1 MNKRKRGERY
11 SLSVIMTVMVVGIVV
26 AAFTAGFLVFVAVYN
41 NSIRNSTITAGEQA
55 VTQVTNTVSDYT
67 RNMREL
73 MEMLQGYY
81 KNSPEERDT
90 AINTLITT
98 RNDVV
103 AVTCYDKGGNLLE
116 SWSGNR
122 KLKENV
128 FKNLSFNPEQKYEKG
143 KLSISKPHVETLL
156 ADYYPWVVSMKQP
169 VETRDGQKHIVVM
182 DIRFSQ
188 IADYVDEV
196 GIGQHGYCFIMD
208 REGNMVYHPQQR
220 DGQKHIVVMDIRFS
234 QIADYVDEVGIGQHG
249 YCFIMD
255 REGNMVYH
263 PQQQLIFSGLKE
275 EKLELLKHTSD
286 GYLEQSDV
294 IYTIRTMEDSGWR
307 VVGVSYV
314 DELIT
319 KKVQNVAAL
328 LLALLLLVLFTAI
341 CSSLVF
347 SRMISRPVKRLI
359 QAMGEFEDSASD
371 FTYHAVEGS
380 REIGELSQSFGHM
393 VVQIQQ
399 LMEKVR
405 EEEITLFEDS
415 ASDFTYHAVEG
426 SREIGE
432 LSQSFGHMVVQIQQ
446 LMEKVRE
453 EEITLRKAELRALQ
467 AQINPHFLYN
477 TLDAIGWLCE
487 EERTQDAVEMV
498 NALAK
503 LFRIS
508 ISKGHEMITVE
519 KELEHARSYL
529 KIEKFRYKQFTYSF
543 DIEEECLHYY
553 CNKITLQPIIENAI
567 YHGLDRMVDEGEI
580 QIGVHSRGENLVFTV
595 EDNGIGMT
603 REQCREI
610 LEGSAGDKT
619 GIGIRNVNNRIKIY
633 FGEQYGIQIDSELDE
648 GTKVTIVMPKIG
660 EGGYEER

>member
-1 MNKRKRGERY
+1 MKKNRRKEGY
-11 SLSVIMTVMVVGIVV
+11 SLSVIMTVMVVGIVLT
-26 AAFTAGFLVFVAVYN
+26 AFTAGLLVFVAVYN
-41 NSIRNSTITAGEQA
+41 NSIRNNTITASEQA

-67 RNMREL
+67 KNMKEL
-73 MEMLQGYY
+73 MELLQGYY
-81 KNSPEERDT
+81 RGEPEERDT
-90 AINTLITT
+90 AIDTLITT

-103 AVTCYDKGGNLLE
+103 AVTCYDEEGTLVE
-116 SWSGNR
+116 SWAGNR
-122 KLKENV
+122 QLKKDV
-128 FKNLSFNPEQKYEKG
+128 FQNLSFDPEQKYEKG
-143 KLSISKPHVETLL
+143 KISISKPHVETLL

-169 VETRDGQKHIVVM
+169 IETKDGQKSIVVM
-182 DIRFSQ
+182 DFRFSQ
-188 IADYVDEV
+188 IADFVDEV
-196 GIGQHGYCFIMD
+196 GIGPHGYCFIMD
-208 REGNMVYHPQQR
+208 Q
-220 DGQKHIVVMDIRFS
+220 D
-234 QIADYVDEVGIGQHG
+234 
-249 YCFIMD
+249 
-255 REGNMVYH
+255 GNMVYH

-275 EKLELLKHTSD
+275 ENLELLKDRPD

-294 IYTIRTMEDSGWR
+294 IYTIQTMEDSGWR

-319 KKVQNVAAL
+319 QRVQNVVAILLGL
-328 LLALLLLVLFTAI
+328 LLFVLFSAI

-359 QAMGEFEDSASD
+359 QAMEQFEDSASD

-380 REIGELSQSFGHM
+380 REIGELSH
-393 VVQIQQ
+393 
-399 LMEKVR
+399 
-405 EEEITLFEDS
+405 
-415 ASDFTYHAVEG
+415 
-426 SREIGE
+426 
-432 LSQSFGHMVVQIQQ
+432 SFGHMVVQIQQ

-508 ISKGHEMITVE
+508 IRKGHEIIPVE
-519 KELEHARSYL
+519 KDLEHARSYL

-543 DIEEECLHYY
+543 DVDEDCLNYY

-580 QIGVHSRGENLVFTV
+580 RIGVHSRGDNLVFTV

-603 REQCREI
+603 KEQCREI

-648 GTKVTIVMPKIG
+648 GTTVTIIMPKIG

>member
-1 MNKRKRGERY
+1 MKKNRRKEGY
-11 SLSVIMTVMVVGIVV
+11 SLSVIMTVMVVGIVLT
-26 AAFTAGFLVFVAVYN
+26 AFTAGLLVFVAVYN
-41 NSIRNSTITAGEQA
+41 NSIRNNTITASEQA

-67 RNMREL
+67 KNMKEL
-73 MEMLQGYY
+73 MELLQGYY
-81 KNSPEERDT
+81 RGEPEERDT
-90 AINTLITT
+90 AIDTLITT

-103 AVTCYDKGGNLLE
+103 AVTCYDEEGTLVE
-116 SWSGNR
+116 SWAGNR
-122 KLKENV
+122 QLKKDV
-128 FKNLSFNPEQKYEKG
+128 FQNLSFDPEQKYEKG
-143 KLSISKPHVETLL
+143 KISISKPHVETLL

-169 VETRDGQKHIVVM
+169 IETKDGQKSIVVM
-182 DIRFSQ
+182 DFRFSQ
-188 IADYVDEV
+188 IADFVDEV
-196 GIGQHGYCFIMD
+196 GIGPHGYCFIMD
-208 REGNMVYHPQQR
+208 Q
-220 DGQKHIVVMDIRFS
+220 D
-234 QIADYVDEVGIGQHG
+234 
-249 YCFIMD
+249 
-255 REGNMVYH
+255 GNMVYH

-275 EKLELLKHTSD
+275 ENLELLKDRPD

-294 IYTIRTMEDSGWR
+294 IYTIQTMEDSGWR

-319 KKVQNVAAL
+319 QRVQNVVAILLGL
-328 LLALLLLVLFTAI
+328 LLFVLFSAI

-359 QAMGEFEDSASD
+359 QAMEQFEDSASD

-380 REIGELSQSFGHM
+380 REIGELSH
-393 VVQIQQ
+393 
-399 LMEKVR
+399 
-405 EEEITLFEDS
+405 
-415 ASDFTYHAVEG
+415 
-426 SREIGE
+426 
-432 LSQSFGHMVVQIQQ
+432 SFGHMVVQIQQ

-508 ISKGHEMITVE
+508 ISKGHEIIPVE

-543 DIEEECLHYY
+543 DVDEDCLNYY

-580 QIGVHSRGENLVFTV
+580 RIGVHSRGDNLVFTV

-603 REQCREI
+603 KEQCREI

-648 GTKVTIVMPKIG
+648 GTTVTIIMPKIG
-660 EGGYEER
+660 EGGYEKR

>member
-1 MNKRKRGERY
+1 MKKNRRKEGY
-11 SLSVIMTVMVVGIVV
+11 SLSVIMTVMVVGIVLT
-26 AAFTAGFLVFVAVYN
+26 AFTAGLLVFVAVYN
-41 NSIRNSTITAGEQA
+41 NSIRNNTITASEQA

-67 RNMREL
+67 KNMKEL
-73 MEMLQGYY
+73 MELLQGYY
-81 KNSPEERDT
+81 RGEPEERDT
-90 AINTLITT
+90 AIDTLITT

-103 AVTCYDKGGNLLE
+103 AVTCYDEEGTLVE
-116 SWSGNR
+116 SWAGNR
-122 KLKENV
+122 QLKKDV
-128 FKNLSFNPEQKYEKG
+128 FQNLSFDPEQKYEKG
-143 KLSISKPHVETLL
+143 KISISKPHVETLL

-169 VETRDGQKHIVVM
+169 IETKDGQKSSVVM
-182 DIRFSQ
+182 DFRFSQ
-188 IADYVDEV
+188 IADFVDEV
-196 GIGQHGYCFIMD
+196 GIGPHGYCFIMD
-208 REGNMVYHPQQR
+208 Q
-220 DGQKHIVVMDIRFS
+220 D
-234 QIADYVDEVGIGQHG
+234 
-249 YCFIMD
+249 
-255 REGNMVYH
+255 GNMVYH

-275 EKLELLKHTSD
+275 ENLELLKDRPD

-294 IYTIRTMEDSGWR
+294 IYTIQTMEDSGWR

-319 KKVQNVAAL
+319 QRVQNVVAILLGL
-328 LLALLLLVLFTAI
+328 LLFVLFSAI

-359 QAMGEFEDSASD
+359 QAMEQFEDSASD

-380 REIGELSQSFGHM
+380 REIGELSH
-393 VVQIQQ
+393 
-399 LMEKVR
+399 
-405 EEEITLFEDS
+405 
-415 ASDFTYHAVEG
+415 
-426 SREIGE
+426 
-432 LSQSFGHMVVQIQQ
+432 SFGHMVVQIQQ

-508 ISKGHEMITVE
+508 ISKGHEIIPVE

-543 DIEEECLHYY
+543 DVDEDCLNYY

-580 QIGVHSRGENLVFTV
+580 RIGVHSRGDNLVFTV

-603 REQCREI
+603 KEQCREI

-648 GTKVTIVMPKIG
+648 GTTVTIIMPKIG

>member
-1 MNKRKRGERY
+1 MNKKKRGKSY

-55 VTQVTNTVSDYT
+55 VTQVTNTVGDYT
-67 RNMREL
+67 KNMREL
-73 MEMLQGYY
+73 MGMLQGYY

-90 AINTLITT
+90 AINALITT

-103 AVTCYDKGGNLLE
+103 AVTCYSEEGTLLE

-169 VETRDGQKHIVVM
+169 VETRDG
-182 DIRFSQ
+182 R
-188 IADYVDEV
+188 
-196 GIGQHGYCFIMD
+196 
-208 REGNMVYHPQQR
+208 
-220 DGQKHIVVMDIRFS
+220 KHIVVMDIRFS

-275 EKLELLKHTSD
+275 ENLELLKNTSD
-286 GYLEQSDV
+286 GFLEQSDV
-294 IYTIRTMEDSGWR
+294 IYTIQTMEDSGWR
-307 VVGVSYV
+307 VIGVSYV

-328 LLALLLLVLFTAI
+328 LLGLLLLVLFTAI

-347 SRMISRPVKRLI
+347 SRMISKPVKRLI
-359 QAMGEFEDSASD
+359 QAM
-371 FTYHAVEGS
+371 
-380 REIGELSQSFGHM
+380 
-393 VVQIQQ
+393 
-399 LMEKVR
+399 
-405 EEEITLFEDS
+405 EEFEDS

-543 DIEEECLHYY
+543 DIEEECLQYY

-603 REQCREI
+603 KEQCREI

>member
-1 MNKRKRGERY
+1 M
-11 SLSVIMTVMVVGIVV
+11 SVIMTVMVVGIVV

-81 KNSPEERDT
+81 KNSLEERDT

-169 VETRDGQKHIVVM
+169 VET
-182 DIRFSQ
+182 
-188 IADYVDEV
+188 
-196 GIGQHGYCFIMD
+196 
-208 REGNMVYHPQQR
+208 R

-405 EEEITLFEDS
+405 EEEITL
-415 ASDFTYHAVEG
+415 
-426 SREIGE
+426 
-432 LSQSFGHMVVQIQQ
+432 
-446 LMEKVRE
+446 
-453 EEITLRKAELRALQ
+453 RKAELRALQ

-543 DIEEECLHYY
+543 DIEEECLQYY

>member
-1 MNKRKRGERY
+1 MNKKKRGKSY

-55 VTQVTNTVSDYT
+55 VTQVTNTVGDYT
-67 RNMREL
+67 KNMREL
-73 MEMLQGYY
+73 MGMLQGYY

-90 AINTLITT
+90 AINALITT

-103 AVTCYDKGGNLLE
+103 AVTCYSEEGTLLE

-196 GIGQHGYCFIMD
+196 GIGQHGYCFITD
-208 REGNMVYHPQQR
+208 Q
-220 DGQKHIVVMDIRFS
+220 D
-234 QIADYVDEVGIGQHG
+234 
-249 YCFIMD
+249 
-255 REGNMVYH
+255 GNMVYH
-263 PQQQLIFSGLKE
+263 PQQQLLFSGLKE
-275 EKLELLKHTSD
+275 ENLELLKHTSD
-286 GYLEQSDV
+286 GCLEQSDV
-294 IYTIRTMEDSGWR
+294 IYTIQTMEDSGWR

-328 LLALLLLVLFTAI
+328 LLGLLFLVLFTAI

-347 SRMISRPVKRLI
+347 SRMISKPVKRLI
-359 QAMGEFEDSASD
+359 HAMEEFEDSASD

-380 REIGELSQSFGHM
+380 
-393 VVQIQQ
+393 
-399 LMEKVR
+399 K
-405 EEEITLFEDS
+405 
-415 ASDFTYHAVEG
+415 
-426 SREIGE
+426 EIGE

-543 DIEEECLHYY
+543 DVEEECLNYY

-580 QIGVHSRGENLVFTV
+580 QIGVHSRGDNLIFTV

-603 REQCREI
+603 KEQCREI

>member
-103 AVTCYDKGGNLLE
+103 AVTCYDKEGNLLE

-169 VETRDGQKHIVVM
+169 VET
-182 DIRFSQ
+182 
-188 IADYVDEV
+188 
-196 GIGQHGYCFIMD
+196 
-208 REGNMVYHPQQR
+208 R

-359 QAMGEFEDSASD
+359 QAMGE
-371 FTYHAVEGS
+371 
-380 REIGELSQSFGHM
+380 
-393 VVQIQQ
+393 
-399 LMEKVR
+399 
-405 EEEITLFEDS
+405 FEDS

>member
-1 MNKRKRGERY
+1 MNKKERGERY

-208 REGNMVYHPQQR
+208 REGNMVYHPQQ
-220 DGQKHIVVMDIRFS
+220 
-234 QIADYVDEVGIGQHG
+234 
-249 YCFIMD
+249 
-255 REGNMVYH
+255 
-263 PQQQLIFSGLKE
+263 QLIFSGLKE

-328 LLALLLLVLFTAI
+328 LLGLLFLVLFTAI

-347 SRMISRPVKRLI
+347 SRMISKPVKRLI
-359 QAMGEFEDSASD
+359 HAM
-371 FTYHAVEGS
+371 
-380 REIGELSQSFGHM
+380 
-393 VVQIQQ
+393 
-399 LMEKVR
+399 
-405 EEEITLFEDS
+405 EEFEDS

-633 FGEQYGIQIDSELDE
+633 FGEQYGIQIRQRT
-648 GTKVTIVMPKIG
+648 G
-660 EGGYEER
+660 

>member
-1 MNKRKRGERY
+1 MKKNRRKEGY
-11 SLSVIMTVMVVGIVV
+11 SLSVIMTVMVVGIVLT
-26 AAFTAGFLVFVAVYN
+26 AFTAGLLVFVAVYN
-41 NSIRNSTITAGEQA
+41 NSIRNNTITASEQA

-67 RNMREL
+67 KNMKEL
-73 MEMLQGYY
+73 MELLQGYY
-81 KNSPEERDT
+81 RGEPEERDT
-90 AINTLITT
+90 AIDTLITT

-103 AVTCYDKGGNLLE
+103 AVTCYDEEGTLVE
-116 SWSGNR
+116 SWAGNR
-122 KLKENV
+122 QLKKDV
-128 FKNLSFNPEQKYEKG
+128 FQNLSFDPEQKYEKG
-143 KLSISKPHVETLL
+143 KISISKPHVETLL

-169 VETRDGQKHIVVM
+169 IETKDGQKSIVVM
-182 DIRFSQ
+182 DFRFSQ
-188 IADYVDEV
+188 IADFVDEV
-196 GIGQHGYCFIMD
+196 GIGPHGYCFIMD
-208 REGNMVYHPQQR
+208 Q
-220 DGQKHIVVMDIRFS
+220 D
-234 QIADYVDEVGIGQHG
+234 
-249 YCFIMD
+249 
-255 REGNMVYH
+255 GNMVYH

-275 EKLELLKHTSD
+275 ENLELLKDRPD

-294 IYTIRTMEDSGWR
+294 IYTIQTMEDSGWR

-319 KKVQNVAAL
+319 QRVQNVVAILLGL
-328 LLALLLLVLFTAI
+328 LLFVLFSAI

-359 QAMGEFEDSASD
+359 QAMEQFEDSASD

-380 REIGELSQSFGHM
+380 REIGELSH
-393 VVQIQQ
+393 
-399 LMEKVR
+399 
-405 EEEITLFEDS
+405 
-415 ASDFTYHAVEG
+415 
-426 SREIGE
+426 
-432 LSQSFGHMVVQIQQ
+432 SFGHMVVQIQQ

-508 ISKGHEMITVE
+508 ISKGHEIIPVE

-543 DIEEECLHYY
+543 DVDEDCLNYY

-580 QIGVHSRGENLVFTV
+580 RIGVHSRGDNLVFTV

-603 REQCREI
+603 KEQCSEI

-648 GTKVTIVMPKIG
+648 GTTVTIIMPKIG

>member
-41 NSIRNSTITAGEQA
+41 NSIRNSTITASEQA
-55 VTQVTNTVSDYT
+55 VTQVTNTVGDYT
-67 RNMREL
+67 KNMREMMGL
-73 MEMLQGYY
+73 FQGYY
-81 KNSPEERDT
+81 KKDPEERDT
-90 AINTLITT
+90 AINALIIM

-103 AVTCYDKGGNLLE
+103 AVTCYDEEGNLLE

-122 KLKENV
+122 KMKENV

-143 KLSISKPHVETLL
+143 KISISKPHVETLL

-169 VETRDGQKHIVVM
+169 VETEDGQKRIVVM

-208 REGNMVYHPQQR
+208 Q
-220 DGQKHIVVMDIRFS
+220 
-234 QIADYVDEVGIGQHG
+234 
-249 YCFIMD
+249 
-255 REGNMVYH
+255 EGNMVYH

-275 EKLELLKHTSD
+275 EKLELLKNTSD
-286 GYLEQSDV
+286 GFLEQSDV
-294 IYTIRTMEDSGWR
+294 IYTIQTMEDSGWR
-307 VVGVSYV
+307 VIGVSYV

-328 LLALLLLVLFTAI
+328 LLGLLLLVLFTAI

-347 SRMISRPVKRLI
+347 SRMVSRPVKRLI
-359 QAMGEFEDSASD
+359 QAMEEFEDSASD

-380 REIGELSQSFGHM
+380 REIGELSQSF
-393 VVQIQQ
+393 
-399 LMEKVR
+399 E
-405 EEEITLFEDS
+405 
-415 ASDFTYHAVEG
+415 
-426 SREIGE
+426 
-432 LSQSFGHMVVQIQQ
+432 HMVVQIQQ

-543 DIEEECLHYY
+543 DIEEECLQYY

>member
-1 MNKRKRGERY
+1 
-11 SLSVIMTVMVVGIVV
+11 MTVMVVGIVLT
-26 AAFTAGFLVFVAVYN
+26 AFTAGLLVFVAVYN
-41 NSIRNSTITAGEQA
+41 NSIRNNTITASEQA

-67 RNMREL
+67 KNMKEL
-73 MEMLQGYY
+73 MELLQGYY
-81 KNSPEERDT
+81 RGEPEERDT
-90 AINTLITT
+90 AIDTLITT

-103 AVTCYDKGGNLLE
+103 AVTCYDEEGTLVE
-116 SWSGNR
+116 SWAGNR
-122 KLKENV
+122 QLKKDV
-128 FKNLSFNPEQKYEKG
+128 FQNLSFDPEQKYEKG
-143 KLSISKPHVETLL
+143 KISISKPHVETLL

-169 VETRDGQKHIVVM
+169 IETKDGQKSIVVM
-182 DIRFSQ
+182 DFRFSQ
-188 IADYVDEV
+188 IADFVDEV
-196 GIGQHGYCFIMD
+196 GIGPHGYCFIMD
-208 REGNMVYHPQQR
+208 Q
-220 DGQKHIVVMDIRFS
+220 D
-234 QIADYVDEVGIGQHG
+234 
-249 YCFIMD
+249 
-255 REGNMVYH
+255 GNMVYH

-275 EKLELLKHTSD
+275 ENLELLKDRPD

-294 IYTIRTMEDSGWR
+294 IYTIQTMEDSGWR

-319 KKVQNVAAL
+319 QRVQNVVAILLGL
-328 LLALLLLVLFTAI
+328 LLFVLFSAI

-359 QAMGEFEDSASD
+359 QAMEQFEDSASD

-380 REIGELSQSFGHM
+380 REIGELSH
-393 VVQIQQ
+393 
-399 LMEKVR
+399 
-405 EEEITLFEDS
+405 
-415 ASDFTYHAVEG
+415 
-426 SREIGE
+426 
-432 LSQSFGHMVVQIQQ
+432 SFGHMVVQIQQ

-508 ISKGHEMITVE
+508 ISKGHEIIPVE

-543 DIEEECLHYY
+543 DVDEDCLNYY

-580 QIGVHSRGENLVFTV
+580 RIGVHSRGDNLVFTV

-603 REQCREI
+603 KEQCREI

-648 GTKVTIVMPKIG
+648 GTTVTIIMPKIG

>member
-1 MNKRKRGERY
+1 MKKNRRKEGY
-11 SLSVIMTVMVVGIVV
+11 SLSVIMTVMVVGIVLT
-26 AAFTAGFLVFVAVYN
+26 AFIAGLLVFVAVYN
-41 NSIRNSTITAGEQA
+41 NSIRNNTITASEQA

-67 RNMREL
+67 KNMKEL
-73 MEMLQGYY
+73 MELLQGYY
-81 KNSPEERDT
+81 RGEPEERDT
-90 AINTLITT
+90 AIDTLITT

-103 AVTCYDKGGNLLE
+103 AVTCYDEEGTLVE
-116 SWSGNR
+116 SWAGNR
-122 KLKENV
+122 QLKKDV
-128 FKNLSFNPEQKYEKG
+128 FQNLSFDPEQKYEKG
-143 KLSISKPHVETLL
+143 KISISKPHVETLL

-169 VETRDGQKHIVVM
+169 IETKDGQKSIVVM
-182 DIRFSQ
+182 DFRFSQ
-188 IADYVDEV
+188 IADFVDEV
-196 GIGQHGYCFIMD
+196 GIGPHGYCFIMD
-208 REGNMVYHPQQR
+208 Q
-220 DGQKHIVVMDIRFS
+220 D
-234 QIADYVDEVGIGQHG
+234 
-249 YCFIMD
+249 
-255 REGNMVYH
+255 GNMVYH

-275 EKLELLKHTSD
+275 ENLELLKDRPD

-294 IYTIRTMEDSGWR
+294 IYTIQTMEDSGWR

-319 KKVQNVAAL
+319 QRVQNVVAILLGL
-328 LLALLLLVLFTAI
+328 LLFVLFSAI

-359 QAMGEFEDSASD
+359 QAMEQFEDSASD

-380 REIGELSQSFGHM
+380 REIGELSH
-393 VVQIQQ
+393 
-399 LMEKVR
+399 
-405 EEEITLFEDS
+405 
-415 ASDFTYHAVEG
+415 
-426 SREIGE
+426 
-432 LSQSFGHMVVQIQQ
+432 SFGHMVVQIQQ

-508 ISKGHEMITVE
+508 ISKGHEIIPVE

-543 DIEEECLHYY
+543 DVDEDCLNYY

-580 QIGVHSRGENLVFTV
+580 RIGVHSRGDNLVFTV

-603 REQCREI
+603 KEQCREI

-648 GTKVTIVMPKIG
+648 GTTVTIIMPKIG

>member
-1 MNKRKRGERY
+1 MKKNRRKEGY
-11 SLSVIMTVMVVGIVV
+11 SLSVIMTVMVVGIVLT
-26 AAFTAGFLVFVAVYN
+26 AFTAGLLVFVAVYN
-41 NSIRNSTITAGEQA
+41 NSIRNNTITASEQA

-67 RNMREL
+67 KNMKEL
-73 MEMLQGYY
+73 MELLQGYY
-81 KNSPEERDT
+81 RGEPEERDT
-90 AINTLITT
+90 AIDTLITT

-103 AVTCYDKGGNLLE
+103 AVTCYDEEGTLVE
-116 SWSGNR
+116 SWAGNR
-122 KLKENV
+122 QLKKDV
-128 FKNLSFNPEQKYEKG
+128 FQNLSFDPEQKYEKG
-143 KLSISKPHVETLL
+143 KISISKPHVETLL

-169 VETRDGQKHIVVM
+169 IETKDGQKSIVVM
-182 DIRFSQ
+182 DFRFSQ
-188 IADYVDEV
+188 IADFVDEV
-196 GIGQHGYCFIMD
+196 GIGPHGYCFIMD
-208 REGNMVYHPQQR
+208 Q
-220 DGQKHIVVMDIRFS
+220 D
-234 QIADYVDEVGIGQHG
+234 
-249 YCFIMD
+249 
-255 REGNMVYH
+255 GNMVYH

-275 EKLELLKHTSD
+275 ENLELLKDRPD

-294 IYTIRTMEDSGWR
+294 IYTIQTMEDSGWS

-319 KKVQNVAAL
+319 QRVQNVVAILLGL
-328 LLALLLLVLFTAI
+328 LLFVLFSAI

-359 QAMGEFEDSASD
+359 QAMEQFEDSASD

-380 REIGELSQSFGHM
+380 REIGELSH
-393 VVQIQQ
+393 
-399 LMEKVR
+399 
-405 EEEITLFEDS
+405 
-415 ASDFTYHAVEG
+415 
-426 SREIGE
+426 
-432 LSQSFGHMVVQIQQ
+432 SFGHMVVQIQQ

-508 ISKGHEMITVE
+508 ISKGHEIIPVE

-543 DIEEECLHYY
+543 DVDEDCLNYY

-580 QIGVHSRGENLVFTV
+580 RIGVHSRGDNLVFTV

-603 REQCREI
+603 KEQCREI

-648 GTKVTIVMPKIG
+648 GTTVTIIMPKIG

>member
-208 REGNMVYHPQQR
+208 REGNMVYHPQQ
-220 DGQKHIVVMDIRFS
+220 
-234 QIADYVDEVGIGQHG
+234 
-249 YCFIMD
+249 
-255 REGNMVYH
+255 
-263 PQQQLIFSGLKE
+263 QLIFSGLKE

-359 QAMGEFEDSASD
+359 QAMGE
-371 FTYHAVEGS
+371 
-380 REIGELSQSFGHM
+380 
-393 VVQIQQ
+393 
-399 LMEKVR
+399 
-405 EEEITLFEDS
+405 FEDS